1 MSLPA
6 RTLASRDRRHGVERR
21 GRWLIVGFA
30 RPQMALSWAIV
41 GGGRR
46 RVRTVAWHQVDEA
59 ELRPPVDPRRLLR
72 RRLAE
77 AGIADAVGLL
87 TSRSLDAYVDVER
100 SHGGWSARS
109 IATVGL
115 SNALR
120 VGDPPGVAG
129 RIGTVNLL
137 CSVSGALTE
146 GALVEA
152 LAIAAEARTLAI
164 LEASLPSRVSGLPAT
179 GTGTDCIVVSAPLE
193 GEPAAYA
200 GKHTAIGHLVG
211 LAVTEA
217 VRRGVEAWKAENHQG
232 LPR

>member
-6 RTLASRDRRHGVERR
+6 RIDSPTDRRHTVDRR

-30 RPQMALSWAIV
+30 RPQVALSWAIV

-46 RVRTVAWHQVDEA
+46 RVGSVAWHQVDDA

-77 AGIADAVGLL
+77 FGIADAVGLL
-87 TSRSLDAYVDVER
+87 TSRSLDAYVDTEL
-100 SHGGWSARS
+100 SYGAWSARC

-115 SNALR
+115 GNALR

-152 LAIAAEARTLAI
+152 LAVAAEARTAAI

-179 GTGTDCIVVSAPLE
+179 GTGTDCIVVSAALE
-193 GEPAAYA
+193 GEAAAYA
-200 GKHTAIGHLVG
+200 GKHTVVGHLVG
-211 LAVTEA
+211 AAVTEA
-217 VRRGVEAWKAENHQG
+217 IRRGVEAWTFEN
-232 LPR
+232 REASRR